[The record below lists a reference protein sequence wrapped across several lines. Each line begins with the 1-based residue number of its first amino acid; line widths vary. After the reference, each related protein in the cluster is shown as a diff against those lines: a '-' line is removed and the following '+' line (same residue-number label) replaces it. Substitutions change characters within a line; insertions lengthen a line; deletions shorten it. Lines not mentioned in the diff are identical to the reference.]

1 MRTADCWCVGEPMK
15 RVVPVVLEDIAAD
28 GRKVGSTLIPEKAAA
43 GSFNEAGC
51 NLSLDVDASVAD
63 HLVEDKHDNTHVNG
77 VL

>member
-1 MRTADCWCVGEPMK
+1 MK

-28 GRKVGSTLIPEKAAA
+28 GRKVGLTLVPKKAAA

-51 NLSLDVDASVAD
+51 NLSLGADVLVAD
-63 HLVEDKHDNTHVNG
+63 FLVEDKYNNTHVNR